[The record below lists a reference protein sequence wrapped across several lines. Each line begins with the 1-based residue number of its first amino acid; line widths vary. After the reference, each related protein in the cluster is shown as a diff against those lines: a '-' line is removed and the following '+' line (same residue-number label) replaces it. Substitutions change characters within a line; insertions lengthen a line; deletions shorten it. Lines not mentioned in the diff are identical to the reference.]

1 MSKLREFERLKE
13 RILEL
18 ATAKGREEYLVEIGE
33 GDPAKVEDLQ
43 RRYDYNM
50 KEIAKLYA
58 EMSKEERDS
67 IDI

>member
-1 MSKLREFERLKE
+1 MAKLREYERLKK

-18 ATAKGREEYLVEIGE
+18 ATQKAREEVMVERGE
-33 GDPAKVEDLQ
+33 GDPAKVNDLQ

-50 KEIAKLYA
+50 SEIAKLYA

-67 IDI
+67 LDI

>member
-1 MSKLREFERLKE
+1 MSKLREYERLKK

-18 ATAKGREEYLVEIGE
+18 ATEKGREEYLVELGK
-33 GDPAKVEDLQ
+33 GDPAKLNDLQ

-50 KEIAKLYA
+50 SEIKKLYV

-67 IDI
+67 LDI

>member
-1 MSKLREFERLKE
+1 MSKLREYERLKK

-18 ATAKGREEYLVEIGE
+18 ATEKAREEVMVERGE
-33 GDPAKVEDLQ
+33 GDPTKVNDLQ

-50 KEIAKLYA
+50 SEIAKLYA

-67 IDI
+67 LDI